1 MVMAQ
6 QPPPPPQKKKKKM
19 DPITEFLVPGV
30 IWLLG

>member
-1 MVMAQ
+1 MAQ
-6 QPPPPPQKKKKKM
+6 QPPLPQKKKKKM